1 MNWFIAKTNFIGYNI
16 SVENSGAIIF
26 SKENGFFAQGDAVG
40 KNRFPCRVKWR
51 GMTDEEPWN
60 GKGL

>member
-40 KNRFPCRVKWR
+40 KNRFPCRVK
-51 GMTDEEPWN
+51 
-60 GKGL
+60 